1 MSAPLPLSEQE
12 RQPKVKELPI
22 FAVFA
27 FVAFL
32 ATLVALIPTQRYT
45 TSLFELSNWVGP
57 ATKSL
62 LENGSLQVMPGMSG
76 ARMPMASLYVAGAYL
91 VMGDHITWVVGF
103 KALLLL
109 ACLCLIVRKFS
120 VHMPKS
126 GPRAWW
132 CLVLLLSPMV
142 CTATLANLVNLQ
154 VEEGYALVPFTAL
167 CAHLF
172 RPRPVHGDSVA
183 GAGSAIATGCL
194 MSLLL
199 LTKSAYLPLCMVLL
213 VGYFWLGATRA
224 HVAIMAALLG
234 VTMLAWASYQWS
246 SSGRFTIGT
255 SVDGLNFYKGNNPLF
270 LERYPPAPGTTL
282 DQYDEEILAQFPS
295 ENEWARND
303 DFKHAAI
310 QYIVTHPVETVIGVA
325 RKFYYSAVALQKYGS
340 SASGKWQ
347 ERLEFLGLLITRAL
361 FFGALLVALRDVWQR
376 SAHSRHGWLFLAIV
390 GATLLPY
397 LAGFAYTR
405 HVGILIF
412 PCALFLAGRLAES
425 TQ

>member
-1 MSAPLPLSEQE
+1 VSAPLSLSKQD
-12 RQPKVKELPI
+12 RQREVKELPI
-22 FAVFA
+22 VAIFAV
-27 FVAFL
+27 VALFL
-32 ATLVALIPTQRYT
+32 TLVALIPTQRYT
-45 TSLFELSNWVGP
+45 TSIFELSNWVGP
-57 ATKSL
+57 ASKSL

-76 ARMPMASLYVAGAYL
+76 ARMPMASLYVASAYL
-91 VMGDHITWVVGF
+91 VMGDHITWLVGF

-109 ACLCLIVRKFS
+109 VCLCLIVRKFS
-120 VHMPKS
+120 VHLPKN

-132 CLVLLLSPMV
+132 CLALLLSPMV

-167 CAHLF
+167 CASLF
-172 RPRPVHGDSVA
+172 QPRSTHGDSA
-183 GAGSAIATGCL
+183 SGAGSAIATGCL

-199 LTKSAYLPLCMVLL
+199 LTKSAYLPLCVVLL
-213 VGYFWLGATRA
+213 IGYFWLGATRI
-224 HVAIMAALLG
+224 HVAIVAVLLG

-246 SSGRFTIGT
+246 FSGRFTIGT
-255 SVDGLNFYKGNNPLF
+255 SVDGLNFYKGNNPQF
-270 LERYPPAPGTTL
+270 LDRYPPAPGTTL
-282 DQYDEEILAQFPS
+282 DQYDEEILAKFPS

-303 DFKHAAI
+303 DFKNAAI
-310 QYIVTHPVETVIGVA
+310 QYIVSHPLETVIGVA

-347 ERLEFLGLLITRAL
+347 ERLEFLGLLITRLL
-361 FFGALLVALRDVWQR
+361 FFGALMVALRDVWQR
-376 SAHSRHGWLFLAIV
+376 TAHSQHGWLFLAVV

-412 PCALFLAGRLAES
+412 PCALFLTGRLAGRV
-425 TQ
+425 Q